1 MFVEQ
6 ERWFSFTP
14 DYRPVNDR
22 PVKTDDFEVVVQLH
36 KKFVGATL
44 CGRPFRPS
52 TGSGRGEPVEPRRA
66 DTQVC
71 PYVDA
76 SLNPN

>member
-44 CGRPFRPS
+44 CGRRSALRQAQGVVSPSNHGGQARRP
-52 TGSGRGEPVEPRRA
+52 
-66 DTQVC
+66 
-71 PYVDA
+71 YIDA
-76 SLNPN
+76 ALKSN